1 MQKFKQYI
9 SEGTKGLTIFD
20 IDDTMF
26 KTKARVQV
34 KKDGKVIKVLPPKQ
48 FNTYTLGK
56 GETYDFGQFKSA
68 DLFNKTALPIGR
80 MIQKFK
86 AILKNAVKKG
96 SDVVIVTARA
106 DMDDKEL
113 FLNTFRSHGIDIDKA
128 HIHRAGNL
136 GGSSASAKEQIF
148 KKFLDTGDYKRIRL
162 FDDDVSNLKALLNL
176 QSDYNDID
184 FEAWKADDKG
194 KIKRIK

>member
-34 KKDGKVIKVLPPKQ
+34 KKDGKVIKVLSPKQ

-80 MIQKFK
+80 MIQKF
-86 AILKNAVKKG
+86 
-96 SDVVIVTARA
+96 
-106 DMDDKEL
+106 
-113 FLNTFRSHGIDIDKA
+113 
-128 HIHRAGNL
+128 
-136 GGSSASAKEQIF
+136 
-148 KKFLDTGDYKRIRL
+148 
-162 FDDDVSNLKALLNL
+162 
-176 QSDYNDID
+176 
-184 FEAWKADDKG
+184 
-194 KIKRIK
+194 